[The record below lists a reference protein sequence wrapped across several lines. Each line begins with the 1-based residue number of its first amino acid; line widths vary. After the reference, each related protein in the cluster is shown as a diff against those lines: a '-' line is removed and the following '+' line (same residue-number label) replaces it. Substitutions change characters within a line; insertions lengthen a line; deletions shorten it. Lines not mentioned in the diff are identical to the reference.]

1 VTPRGAA
8 AGLVAALGLAVAVA
22 QAQGPLGADGTR
34 AFQMAR
40 TADDAAVA
48 ARDEGDRH
56 LAQVER
62 LAADN
67 PRAEALEPIRAE
79 AAAAREALDGYRRQ
93 AQVSASE
100 ALGLLAD
107 LARGTGPATGTS
119 RDPMRREV
127 VQQRALLAAH
137 EAAVM
142 AARARAEAER
152 LRALAAEARVALAGG
167 RAARPAPPGAERPRA
182 PQAGEVQVPNLVGA
196 RLPAATQDLAAV
208 GLRLGAA
215 TGPADGFVVK
225 QDPEAGAVALRATAV
240 AVTLSATAA
249 GVSPGQ

>member
-1 VTPRGAA
+1 VTLRGAA
-8 AGLVAALGLAVAVA
+8 AGVVAALGLVAAVAY
-22 QAQGPLGADGTR
+22 AQGLLSADGTR
-34 AFQMAR
+34 AYQMAR
-40 TADDAAVA
+40 TADDAAVT

-67 PRAEALEPIRAE
+67 PRLTEALEPIRVE
-79 AAAAREALDGYRRQ
+79 AAAARQALDGYRQQ
-93 AQVSASE
+93 AQASASE
-100 ALGLLAD
+100 AMGLLAD
-107 LARGTGPATGTS
+107 LARGTGPAAGTS
-119 RDPMRREV
+119 RDPTRRDV

-152 LRALAAEARVALAGG
+152 LRALAAEARVALAAG
-167 RAARPAPPGAERPRA
+167 RAAPAAAERPRV
-182 PQAGEVQVPNLVGA
+182 PPPGEVVVPNLVGA
-196 RLPAATQDLAAV
+196 RLAAATRELAGA
-208 GLRLGAA
+208 GLRLGAT

-225 QDPEAGAVALRATAV
+225 QEPEAGAAARRDTTV